1 MSKILTTIPDGKIS
15 DFIDQKIRNDTP
27 EEYVRQNI
35 ERRRIKIFKLN
46 KNQKRRAKIVME
58 TKHLIP
64 LLQQLLALPH
74 ETEWVE
80 FKKDNKA
87 PELIGEY
94 LSALSNSATLH
105 NQQTAYLIW
114 GIDDKSHN
122 IIGTKFKPKQEKI
135 KGQELENWL
144 AIQLEP
150 RIDFRIYE
158 FTCESKDIVLF
169 EIPKAAHIPIS
180 FKGIEYIRVG
190 SYKQKLKDF
199 PEKER
204 ELWSLFS
211 RQPFEK
217 GIALEN
223 ITADEVLAKI
233 NYPSY
238 FDFTQQNLPD
248 NKQGILER
256 LASENLINIKLSNY
270 YDITNFGAILFAKK
284 LTDFQK
290 LGRKAIRVIIYKEKD
305 RISTQREQVFD
316 KGYAVSY
323 EEIIKFINEQ
333 LPQNEQI
340 GQAVRKNIKMYPE
353 IAIRELV
360 ANAIIHQDFNMSGV
374 SSTIEIF
381 SDRMEIRN
389 PGEPLVDTMRFID
402 LPPQSRNEDLAAFMR
417 RINICEER
425 GSGID
430 KVIHSVE
437 VFQLPAPEF
446 NVNGKH
452 TEVLLFTYRE
462 LKDMD
467 KSDRIRACYQHA
479 CLKFVCREQM
489 TNESLR
495 KRFAID
501 DKNYSMASRI
511 IGDTISEGLIRPY
524 DLENKSRK
532 HAKYVPFWA

>member
-35 ERRRIKIFKLN
+35 ERRRIKIFNLN

-114 GIDDKSHN
+114 GIDDESHN
-122 IIGTKFKPKQEKI
+122 IIGTNFKPKQEKF
-135 KGQELENWL
+135 KGQELESWL
-144 AIQLEP
+144 ATQLEP

-158 FTCESKDIVLF
+158 FAYNSKNIVLF
-169 EIPKAAHIPIS
+169 EIPKATYLPIS

-217 GIALEN
+217 GSALEN

-360 ANAIIHQDFNMSGV
+360 ANAIIHQDFNMTGV

-479 CLKFVCREQM
+479 CLRFVCREQM

>member
-1 MSKILTTIPDGKIS
+1 
-15 DFIDQKIRNDTP
+15 
-27 EEYVRQNI
+27 
-35 ERRRIKIFKLN
+35 
-46 KNQKRRAKIVME
+46 
-58 TKHLIP
+58 
-64 LLQQLLALPH
+64 
-74 ETEWVE
+74 
-80 FKKDNKA
+80 
-87 PELIGEY
+87 
-94 LSALSNSATLH
+94 
-105 NQQTAYLIW
+105 
-114 GIDDKSHN
+114 
-122 IIGTKFKPKQEKI
+122 
-135 KGQELENWL
+135 
-144 AIQLEP
+144 
-150 RIDFRIYE
+150 
-158 FTCESKDIVLF
+158 
-169 EIPKAAHIPIS
+169 
-180 FKGIEYIRVG
+180 
-190 SYKQKLKDF
+190 
-199 PEKER
+199 
-204 ELWSLFS
+204 LFS

-248 NKQGILER
+248 NKQGILDR

-360 ANAIIHQDFNMSGV
+360 ANAIIHQDFNMTGV

-452 TEVLLFTYRE
+452 TEILLFTYRE

-479 CLKFVCREQM
+479 CLRFVCREQM

-495 KRFAID
+495 KRFAIN

>member
-1 MSKILTTIPDGKIS
+1 M
-15 DFIDQKIRNDTP
+15 RYDTP

-35 ERRRIKIFKLN
+35 ERRCIKIFNLN

-114 GIDDKSHN
+114 GIDDESHN
-122 IIGTKFKPKQEKI
+122 IIGTNFKPKQEKF
-135 KGQELENWL
+135 KGQELESWL
-144 AIQLEP
+144 ATQLQP
-150 RIDFRIYE
+150 QMDFRIYE
-158 FTCESKDIVLF
+158 FAYNSKNIVLF
-169 EIPKAAHIPIS
+169 EIPKATYLPIS

-190 SYKQKLKDF
+190 SYKKKLKDF

-217 GIALEN
+217 GTALEN

-360 ANAIIHQDFNMSGV
+360 ANAIIHQDFNMTGV

-479 CLKFVCREQM
+479 CLRFVCREQM

>member
-1 MSKILTTIPDGKIS
+1 M
-15 DFIDQKIRNDTP
+15 
-27 EEYVRQNI
+27 E
-35 ERRRIKIFKLN
+35 N
-46 KNQKRRAKIVME
+46 KS
-58 TKHLIP
+58 
-64 LLQQLLALPH
+64 LLLLLAELIALPK

-80 FKKDNKA
+80 FKKDNKD
-87 PELIGEY
+87 PENIGEY

-105 NQQTAYLIW
+105 GRQTAYLIW
-114 GIDDKSHN
+114 GIKDDNHN
-122 IIGTKFKPKQEKI
+122 VIGTKFKPKQEKI
-135 KGQELENWL
+135 SGQELENWL
-144 AIQLEP
+144 VTKLQP
-150 RIDFRIYE
+150 RIDFKIHE
-158 FTCESKDIVLF
+158 FTYENKDIVLF
-169 EIPKAAHIPIS
+169 EIPKATHVPIA
-180 FKGIEYIRVG
+180 FKSVEYIRVG

-204 ELWSLFS
+204 ELWSLFY

-223 ITADEVLAKI
+223 VTADELLAKI

-238 FDFTQQNLPD
+238 FELTQQNLPD
-248 NKQGILER
+248 NKQGILDR
-256 LASENLINIKLSNY
+256 LAAENLINIKPSNY
-270 YDITNFGAILFAKK
+270 YDITQLGALLFAKR
-284 LTDFQK
+284 LTDFER
-290 LGRKAIRVIIYKEKD
+290 LGRKAVRVIIYSGNN
-305 RISTQREQVFD
+305 RIHTQREELFD
-316 KGYAVSY
+316 KGYAVGF
-323 EEIIKFINEQ
+323 EEIIKFINSQ
-333 LPQNEQI
+333 LPQNEEI
-340 GQAVRKNIKMYPE
+340 RQALRQNIKIYPE

-360 ANAIIHQDFNMSGV
+360 ANAIIHQDLNMTGV

-381 SDRMEIRN
+381 IDRMEIRN

-402 LPPQSRNEDLAAFMR
+402 VPPQSRNEDVAAFMR
-417 RINICEER
+417 RVNICEER

-430 KVIHSVE
+430 KVINSVE
-437 VFQLPAPEF
+437 ICQLPAPEF
-446 NVNGKH
+446 NVNSNH
-452 TEVLLFTYRE
+452 TEAILFTYRE

-479 CLKFVCREQM
+479 CLRFVCREQM

-511 IGDTISEGLIRPY
+511 IADTISEGLIRPY

>member
-1 MSKILTTIPDGKIS
+1 
-15 DFIDQKIRNDTP
+15 
-27 EEYVRQNI
+27 
-35 ERRRIKIFKLN
+35 
-46 KNQKRRAKIVME
+46 ME
-58 TKHLIP
+58 NKHLVL
-64 LLQQLLALPH
+64 LLQELIGLPN

-80 FKKDNKA
+80 FKKDNKD
-87 PELIGEY
+87 PKLIGEY

-114 GIDDKSHN
+114 GIDDESHD

-135 KGQELENWL
+135 QSQELENWL
-144 AIQLEP
+144 AINLKP
-150 RIDFRIYE
+150 RIDFKIHE
-158 FTCESKDIVLF
+158 FTFKGKDIVLF
-169 EIPKAAHIPIS
+169 EIPRASYVPIAFQS
-180 FKGIEYIRVG
+180 VEYIRVG
-190 SYKQKLKDF
+190 SCKQKLKDF

-256 LASENLINIKLSNY
+256 LAAEKIINTKLNN

-284 LTDFQK
+284 LTDFER
-290 LGRKAIRVIIYKEKD
+290 LGRKAIRVIIYREKH
-305 RISTQREQVFD
+305 RIYTQREQMFD
-316 KGYAVSY
+316 KGYAISF
-323 EEIIKFINEQ
+323 EEIIKFINDQ
-333 LPQNEQI
+333 LPQNEEI
-340 GQAVRKNIKMYPE
+340 RQALRQNIKIYPE

-360 ANAIIHQDFNMSGV
+360 ANAIIHQDFNMTGV
-374 SSTIEIF
+374 GSTIEIF

-402 LPPQSRNEDLAAFMR
+402 VPPQSRNERLAAFMR
-417 RINICEER
+417 RINLCEER

-430 KVIHSVE
+430 KVINSVE
-437 VFQLPAPEF
+437 ICQLPAPEF
-446 NVNGKH
+446 KVNSKH
-452 TEVLLFTYRE
+452 TEAILFTYRE

-479 CLKFVCREQM
+479 CLRFVCREQM

-495 KRFAID
+495 KRFVID

-511 IGDTISEGLIRPY
+511 IADTINEGLIRPY
-524 DLENKSRK
+524 DLENKSKK
-532 HAKYVPFWA
+532 HAKYIPFWA

>member
-35 ERRRIKIFKLN
+35 ERRRIKIFNLN

-114 GIDDKSHN
+114 GIDDEIHN
-122 IIGTKFKPKQEKI
+122 IIGTNFKPKQEKF
-135 KGQELENWL
+135 KGQELESWL
-144 AIQLEP
+144 ATQLEP

-158 FTCESKDIVLF
+158 FAYNSKNIVLF
-169 EIPKAAHIPIS
+169 EIPKATYLPIS

-190 SYKQKLKDF
+190 SYKKKLKDF

-217 GIALEN
+217 GTALEN

-360 ANAIIHQDFNMSGV
+360 ANAIIHQDFNMTGV

-479 CLKFVCREQM
+479 CLRFVCREQM

>member
-1 MSKILTTIPDGKIS
+1 
-15 DFIDQKIRNDTP
+15 
-27 EEYVRQNI
+27 
-35 ERRRIKIFKLN
+35 
-46 KNQKRRAKIVME
+46 ME
-58 TKHLIP
+58 NKHLVP
-64 LLQQLLALPH
+64 LLQELIALPH

-87 PELIGEY
+87 PESIGEY

-105 NQQTAYLIW
+105 SQQTAYLIW
-114 GIDDKSHN
+114 GIDDKTYN
-122 IIGTKFKPKQEKI
+122 ILGTTFKPKQEKFR
-135 KGQELENWL
+135 GQELENWL
-144 AIQLEP
+144 ATQVQP
-150 RIDFRIYE
+150 RIDFKIYE
-158 FTCESKDIVLF
+158 FTYESKAIVLF
-169 EIPKAAHIPIS
+169 EIPKATHVPIS
-180 FKGIEYIRVG
+180 FRGTEYIRVG
-190 SYKQKLKDF
+190 TCKQRLKDF
-199 PEKER
+199 TEKER

-223 ITADEVLAKI
+223 QTADEVLNKI

-238 FDFTQQNLPD
+238 FDLTQQNFPD
-248 NKQGILER
+248 NKQGILDR
-256 LASENLINIKLSNY
+256 LAAENFIKKKLNNY
-270 YDITNFGAILFAKK
+270 YDITNFGAIIFAKK
-284 LTDFQK
+284 LTDFEK
-290 LGRKAIRVIIYKEKD
+290 LQRKAIRVIIYKEKD
-305 RISTQREQVFD
+305 RISTQREQLFD

-323 EEIIKFINEQ
+323 EEIIRFINDQ

-340 GQAVRKNIKMYPE
+340 GQALRKDMKIYPE

-360 ANAIIHQDFNMSGV
+360 ANAIIHQDFNMTGV

-402 LPPQSRNEDLAAFMR
+402 IPPQSRNEELAAFMR

-430 KVIHSVE
+430 KVINSVE
-437 VFQLPAPEF
+437 LFQLPAPEF
-446 NVNGKH
+446 KVNGKH
-452 TEVLLFTYRE
+452 TEAILFTYRD

-479 CLKFVCREQM
+479 CLRFVCREQM

-501 DKNYSMASRI
+501 DKNYPMASRI
-511 IGDTISEGLIRPY
+511 IRDTINEGLIKGY
-524 DLENKSRK
+524 DPENQSRK
-532 HAKYVPFWA
+532 HAKYIPFWA